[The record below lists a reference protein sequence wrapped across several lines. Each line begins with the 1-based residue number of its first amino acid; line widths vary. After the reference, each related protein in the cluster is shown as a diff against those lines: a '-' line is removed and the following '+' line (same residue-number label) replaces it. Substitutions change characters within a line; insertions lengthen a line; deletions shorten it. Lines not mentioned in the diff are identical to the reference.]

1 MDLRTRQN
9 IASSLAKEYRRAV
22 KKEKG
27 VILNEFVSLTGYNR
41 SYAATLLKAPPRRNN
56 GRQRRQKPS
65 AYRPVLAVLRKLW
78 AIADA
83 PCGKRFVPM
92 IPLLVESLARH
103 GELTLSNLERQLLLS
118 VSPATVDRLLTPAR
132 RRLRLKGRTTTRPG
146 SLLKHEI
153 PIRVFTD
160 WDDQTPGFLEIDLVA
175 HCGEILAGEYLN
187 TLDATDIATH
197 WTECCA
203 FMGRS
208 RWLATQAMD
217 IIRGR
222 LPFSLSGIDSDN
234 DAVFINAHFLWYAK
248 QNRLTF
254 TRCRPYRK
262 NDQAHVEQRNDNVV
276 RKYAQYQRL
285 ETPEQLRLLNRMY
298 ELLSLYRNFF
308 QVTMKLIKKE
318 RIGSQ
323 VKKVYEKPAKT
334 PYQRV
339 LESDRISTAVKQ
351 QLEQKYQTLNPA
363 ALLRDIRKIQKR
375 LFGC

>member
-9 IASSLAKEYRRAV
+9 IARSLAKEYHRAV

-27 VILNEFVSLTGYNR
+27 VLLNEVIRLTGYNR
-41 SYAATLLKAPPRRNN
+41 SYAAILLTSSPRRNTSQ
-56 GRQRRQKPS
+56 RRRQKPS
-65 AYRPVLAVLRKLW
+65 AYRPVFVVLRRLW

-83 PCGKRFVPM
+83 PCGKRFAPM
-92 IPLLVESLARH
+92 IPLLVESLTRH
-103 GELTLSNLERQLLLS
+103 GELTLSDQDRQLLLS
-118 VSPATVDRLLTPAR
+118 ISPATIDRLLTPVR
-132 RRLRLKGRTTTRPG
+132 RRLRLKGRTTTKSG

-160 WDDQTPGFLEIDLVA
+160 WDDQAPGFLEIDLVA
-175 HCGEILAGEYLN
+175 HCGEVLAGEYLN
-187 TLDATDIATH
+187 TLNATDIATH

-208 RWLATQAMD
+208 RWLATQAID
-217 IIRGR
+217 TIRGR
-222 LPFSLSGIDSDN
+222 LPFSLLGIDSDN
-234 DAVFINAHFLWYAK
+234 DAVFINAHVCWYAK

-254 TRCRPYRK
+254 TRCRPYQK
-262 NDQAHVEQRNDNVV
+262 NDQAHIEQRNDNVV
-276 RKYAQYQRL
+276 RKYVQYQRL

-323 VKKVYEKPAKT
+323 VRKVYGKPAKT

-339 LESDRISTAVKQ
+339 LESEGISTVAQQ
-351 QLEQKYQTLNPA
+351 QLKQRYQTLNPA
-363 ALLRDIRKIQKR
+363 ALLRDIRKIQQR